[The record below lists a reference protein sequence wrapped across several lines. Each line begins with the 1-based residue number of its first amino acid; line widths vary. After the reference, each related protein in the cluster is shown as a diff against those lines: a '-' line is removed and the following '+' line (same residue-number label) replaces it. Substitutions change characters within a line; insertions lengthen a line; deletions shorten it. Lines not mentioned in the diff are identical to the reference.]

1 MPSPIED
8 CINMLSVQIEQ
19 FLQKLPET
27 LAQQVKSELFQ
38 YAQRDGL
45 FSAFA
50 CLYLTNF
57 PQYND
62 KETGLI
68 LLYEDLM
75 MPDDENIVPDI
86 NIIQVSLQTGK
97 KDCIIKFKYL
107 NVR

>member
-1 MPSPIED
+1 
-8 CINMLSVQIEQ
+8 MLSVQIEQ
-19 FLQKLPET
+19 FLQKLPDT
-27 LAQQVKSELFQ
+27 LAQQVKSKLFQ
-38 YAQRDGL
+38 YAQKDGL

-75 MPDDENIVPDI
+75 TPADEHIVPDI
-86 NIIQVSLQTGK
+86 NIIQVNLK
-97 KDCIIKFKYL
+97 NDKIAAILFIHL
-107 NVR
+107 NFNGVR